1 MRDFLSGMMD
11 KSKAT
16 SLVLRT
22 AVEEKLQP
30 PEKELRELLGDF
42 EKARSSSDAS
52 TRQPNVCFAF
62 KGEIPI
68 HLASKHTE
76 LGLDHANTMT
86 VGGSPE
92 LWAAWS
98 VRTTIILASLGY
110 QQAEDSSMKEPAT
123 KKAHA
128 WLLNN
133 LGDYRFERV
142 DREYYEDCFAYEFVH
157 ADNSKKRIVAV
168 WKPEGKPHI
177 TRLYND
183 PFKIVRAEQIPLG
196 SAPAE
201 SVEVKQEIEGY
212 MAFQVGDAPILIWL
226 EE

>member
-1 MRDFLSGMMD
+1 
-11 KSKAT
+11 
-16 SLVLRT
+16 
-22 AVEEKLQP
+22 
-30 PEKELRELLGDF
+30 
-42 EKARSSSDAS
+42 
-52 TRQPNVCFAF
+52 
-62 KGEIPI
+62 
-68 HLASKHTE
+68 
-76 LGLDHANTMT
+76 
-86 VGGSPE
+86 
-92 LWAAWS
+92 
-98 VRTTIILASLGY
+98 
-110 QQAEDSSMKEPAT
+110 MKEPAT